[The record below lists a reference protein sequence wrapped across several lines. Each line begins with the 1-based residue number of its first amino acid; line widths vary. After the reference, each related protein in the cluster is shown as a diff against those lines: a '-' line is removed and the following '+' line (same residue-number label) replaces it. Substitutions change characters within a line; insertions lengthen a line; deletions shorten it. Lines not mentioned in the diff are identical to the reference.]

1 MDISY
6 YHIKSKIVTHFIN
19 HITIA
24 IYLCQSRIHSEQ
36 KTEYMDYQ
44 ICNNHPKQ
52 YKKLRGNT

>member
-24 IYLCQSRIHSEQ
+24 ICEQ